1 MHRVSKV
8 IDTTQFVPIRFRR
21 VGLRPAAAERSV
33 GRIRAAEKAV
43 AREAADLP
51 LFPELRRWTSA
62 DDRMSDM
69 ERQSAAFILRI
80 RDGHA
85 VTWRSVRHTLRRI
98 PRTQRIGIL
107 LYWRQCSCP
116 AESYYLA
123 DILHGMLVGHRP
135 GAWQRLRELRL
146 LYLVGT
152 GRLDRASIFPQSKQP
167 LS

>member
-1 MHRVSKV
+1 M
-8 IDTTQFVPIRFRR
+8 IDVAQFVPIRFRR
-21 VGLRPAAAERSV
+21 LGLRPTPLERSAGRIKAAER
-33 GRIRAAEKAV
+33 AV
-43 AREAADLP
+43 TREAADFP
-51 LFPELRRWTSA
+51 LFPELRRWTCA
-62 DDRMSDM
+62 DDRMTDM
-69 ERQSAAFILRI
+69 ERQSAAFVQRI
-80 RDGHA
+80 RDSHS
-85 VTWRSVRHTLRRI
+85 VTWRAVRHTLRRV

-152 GRLDRASIFPQSKQP
+152 GRLDRASIFHKANNR
-167 LS
+167 